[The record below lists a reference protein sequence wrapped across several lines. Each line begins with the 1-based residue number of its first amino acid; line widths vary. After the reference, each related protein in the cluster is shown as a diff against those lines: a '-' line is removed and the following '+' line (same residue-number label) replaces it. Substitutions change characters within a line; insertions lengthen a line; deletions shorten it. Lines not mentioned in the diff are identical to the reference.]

1 MKQPVRQ
8 PKQSKKQART
18 AAVKPARARRKPARE
33 PGSNFFES
41 FLRLDKSAIILAI
54 FLFCL
59 IHWAIRVMIAPVFT
73 VEEADQLLLSQSL
86 HVGYEAR
93 QPPMLAWLHHFA
105 TMGGAVYGPII
116 FALKYTLLFI
126 ALTFYYLAA
135 RNVLIRPGVS
145 AAAIAAW
152 ALTFQVGWSM
162 HEDLLGA
169 VALMA
174 CLSITFH
181 AITRILTWRR
191 YRDWVYLGL
200 AIGLGLLTH
209 HLFVVFPVAMIL
221 AIMLSPFF
229 RDAMNPQRIGITLL
243 VAGLIAL
250 PYAVWISTHIGS
262 VETVLNEY
270 ASSWEIDSGWAERAS
285 NAAAQLGRALLEF
298 SLPLSLFWMMLF
310 WTLWLPIIY
319 PIFPRRNTDEEPHE
333 NAWRRLFMQSTIFA
347 LLAYLISVPVGVQ
360 AYKAHW
366 MMPVL
371 FTAPVWLF
379 LHVKRGGDFPVAIRA
394 FGGVAIAFALLV
406 AGGRFIEWQLEI
418 TTCREGGCRPYTPV
432 KEWAAELKRA
442 GFEEGT
448 IVGADVHLSGNMRAA
463 FPRARVLDASIP
475 PSAFPEPKTNGAC
488 LVVWRD
494 TQFDTKRKIALMPE
508 PLVTYLSDQLYAY
521 PRHQGAEGAIRRNL
535 HQSDEKAATLY
546 FTFVRP
552 SELCR

>member
-8 PKQSKKQART
+8 PKQSKKPVRT
-18 AAVKPARARRKPARE
+18 AAVKPAKARRKPPRE
-33 PGSNFFES
+33 QGSSFFEA
-41 FLRLDKSAIILAI
+41 FLRLDKSAIIAAI

-86 HVGYEAR
+86 QVGYEAR

-105 TMGGAVYGPII
+105 TMSGAVYGPII
-116 FALKYTLLFI
+116 FALKYVLLFI

-145 AAAIAAW
+145 ASAIAAW

-191 YRDWVYLGL
+191 YRDWVYLGV
-200 AIGLGLLTH
+200 AIGVGLLTH

-229 RDAMNPQRIGITLL
+229 RDAMNFRRIGITLL
-243 VAGLIAL
+243 VTGLILL
-250 PYAVWISTHIGS
+250 PYAVWVSTHIGS

-270 ASSWEIDSGWAERAS
+270 ANSWEIDSGWAERAG

-333 NAWRRLFMQSTIFA
+333 NAWRRLFM
-347 LLAYLISVPVGVQ
+347 
-360 AYKAHW
+360 
-366 MMPVL
+366 
-371 FTAPVWLF
+371 
-379 LHVKRGGDFPVAIRA
+379 
-394 FGGVAIAFALLV
+394 
-406 AGGRFIEWQLEI
+406 
-418 TTCREGGCRPYTPV
+418 
-432 KEWAAELKRA
+432 
-442 GFEEGT
+442 
-448 IVGADVHLSGNMRAA
+448 
-463 FPRARVLDASIP
+463 
-475 PSAFPEPKTNGAC
+475 
-488 LVVWRD
+488 
-494 TQFDTKRKIALMPE
+494 
-508 PLVTYLSDQLYAY
+508 
-521 PRHQGAEGAIRRNL
+521 
-535 HQSDEKAATLY
+535 
-546 FTFVRP
+546 
-552 SELCR
+552 